1 LEDLCLKKN
10 NSPTFEQ
17 PQSVNFRP
25 AWSRAAKKENLMTLK
40 EILPGQSCFIQAI
53 KAETLLG
60 QRLLDLGLLP
70 GSLVRVVRNAPL
82 KDPVELELDGYL
94 ISMRR
99 EEAGCVMVEAC
110 HG

>member
-1 LEDLCLKKN
+1 
-10 NSPTFEQ
+10 
-17 PQSVNFRP
+17 
-25 AWSRAAKKENLMTLK
+25 MTLK
-40 EILPGQSCFIQAI
+40 EILPGQSCLIQAVN
-53 KAETLLG
+53 AESLLG

-70 GSLVRVVRNAPL
+70 GQLVKVVRNAPL
-82 KDPVELELDGYL
+82 NDPVELELDGYL